1 MSSKVEH
8 FKALLGISFC
18 WLLHTPLSLKYANKF
33 NLVRE
38 WYNMLICNFLA
49 TAKYLEERQDL
60 LELARPFEREKNA
73 KPIRLA

>member
-1 MSSKVEH
+1 
-8 FKALLGISFC
+8 
-18 WLLHTPLSLKYANKF
+18 
-33 NLVRE
+33 
-38 WYNMLICNFLA
+38 MLICNFLA